1 MVSAMTSVPVN
12 VDNFARSESG
22 RMFAA
27 ILRDS
32 GGVNQWMHNRVPTPL
47 DHQPIIRQNR
57 DTPYTST
64 PFSTSR
70 ASTS

>member
-1 MVSAMTSVPVN
+1 
-12 VDNFARSESG
+12 
-22 RMFAA
+22 
-27 ILRDS
+27 
-32 GGVNQWMHNRVPTPL
+32 VNQWMHNRVPTPL